1 MVKFR
6 GQNKAAYALATV
18 PLATVLLAAGC
29 GTLPARGQ
37 SVTQPPAASGAA
49 APSARPAASGSQ
61 AAAAIW
67 LDSLQMTS
75 ASTGWALRW
84 TQSPAVA
91 DDGYLAPARTTD
103 GARTWTSVT
112 PPAAR
117 ALLAT
122 PDAAVVLHALD
133 GQRAWLAVTAATTD
147 SPAAHLTEVF
157 TTVTGGRTWTEPAP
171 LKVPGY
177 ARLLSVAGPE
187 NGWLLMASGGAMG
200 QEPVQLYRTGDA
212 GRRWSPVAET
222 PQAGTGSNGLP
233 VSCGKTGLAFAT
245 GSAGWLS
252 GACFFLSDALL
263 VSRDGGVT
271 WASQVLPVA
280 ASSCSTYGCEVSGPQ
295 FAGRTGFLVIDRAPA
310 PYFLVSQDL
319 GVTWRRQPLPSGA
332 GQDPRIQFFSPL
344 SGMLVSAGPQG
355 VIGHVFYTTANGGR
369 TWTAVPQ
376 GRSFTQ
382 LGTSFDFISAR
393 TGFAWAPGADA
404 NGSSPP
410 AMYLTTDS
418 GRTWVAFTPRLAARQ
433 GRQGPSTILKRPCT
447 DHPA

>member
-1 MVKFR
+1 MVKLW
-6 GQNKAAYALATV
+6 GQNKGAYA
-18 PLATVLLAAGC
+18 LATVLLAAGC
-29 GTLPARGQ
+29 GTLPASGQ
-37 SVTQPPAASGAA
+37 SAAQP
-49 APSARPAASGSQ
+49 PAASGSQ

-103 GARTWTSVT
+103 GARTWSSVT
-112 PPAAR
+112 PPSAAR
-117 ALLAT
+117 ALLAA
-122 PDAAVVLHALD
+122 PGAAVVLHALD

-147 SPAAHLTEVF
+147 SSPVHLTEVL
-157 TTVTGGRTWTEPAP
+157 TTFNGGRAWTESAP
-171 LKVPGY
+171 LKLPGY
-177 ARLLSVAGPE
+177 ANFLSVAGPE
-187 NGWLLMASGGAMG
+187 HGWLLMASGGAMR
-200 QEPVQLYRTGDA
+200 QEPIQLYRTSDA
-212 GRRWSPVAET
+212 GLRWSLVAGT
-222 PQAGTGSNGLP
+222 PQTGTGSNGLP
-233 VSCGKTGLAFAT
+233 VSCDKAGLAFAT
-245 GSAGWLS
+245 ASVGWLS
-252 GACFFLSDALL
+252 GACFSLSGALL

-271 WASQVLPVA
+271 WAPQALPAA
-280 ASSCSTYGCEVSGPQ
+280 ASSCSTNECEIFGPQ
-295 FAGRTGFLVIDRAPA
+295 FAGRTGFLVIDRAPGA

-319 GVTWRRQPLPSGA
+319 GVTWRSEPLPSGA
-332 GQDPRIQFFSPL
+332 GQDPRIRFFSPL

-382 LGTSFDFISAR
+382 LGTSFDFVSAR

-404 NGSSPP
+404 TGSSPP

-418 GRTWVAFTPRLAARQ
+418 GRTWVAFTPRLAA
-433 GRQGPSTILKRPCT
+433 
-447 DHPA
+447 

>member
-1 MVKFR
+1 MAGLQGR
-6 GQNKAAYALATV
+6 NKGASALAI
-18 PLATVLLAAGC
+18 VLLVAGC

-37 SVTQPPAASGAA
+37 PAAQPPAASGSSAA
-49 APSARPAASGSQ
+49 SGRPPASGSQ

-122 PDAAVVLHALD
+122 PGAAVVLHALD

-147 SPAAHLTEVF
+147 SPAVHLTEVF
-157 TTVTGGRTWTEPAP
+157 TTFTGGRTWTESAP

-187 NGWLLMASGGAMG
+187 RGWLLMAYGGAMG

-212 GRRWSPVAET
+212 GRRWSLVAGT
-222 PQAGTGSNGLP
+222 PQTGTGSNGLP
-233 VSCGKTGLAFAT
+233 VSCDKTGLAFAT

-252 GACFFLSDALL
+252 GACFSLSGALL

-280 ASSCSTYGCEVSGPQ
+280 ASSCSTDGCEVSGPQ
-295 FAGRTGFLVIDRAPA
+295 FVGRTGFLVIDRAPGA

-319 GVTWRRQPLPSGA
+319 GVTWWSEPLPSGA
-332 GQDPRIQFFSPL
+332 GQAPQIQFFSPL
-344 SGMLVSAGPQG
+344 SGMLVSAGPNG

-382 LGTSFDFISAR
+382 LGTS
-393 TGFAWAPGADA
+393 
-404 NGSSPP
+404 
-410 AMYLTTDS
+410 
-418 GRTWVAFTPRLAARQ
+418 
-433 GRQGPSTILKRPCT
+433 
-447 DHPA
+447 

>member
-1 MVKFR
+1 MVKLW
-6 GQNKAAYALATV
+6 GQNKGAYALATV
-18 PLATVLLAAGC
+18 LLVAGC
-29 GTLPARGQ
+29 GTLPGRGQ
-37 SVTQPPAASGAA
+37 SAARPPAASGPS
-49 APSARPAASGSQ
+49 APSGRPAASGPQ

-75 ASTGWALRW
+75 AGTGWALRW
-84 TQSPAVA
+84 TQSPVVA

-103 GARTWTSVT
+103 GARAWTSVT

-117 ALLAT
+117 PLLAT
-122 PDAAVVLHALD
+122 PSAAVVLHALD
-133 GQRAWLAVTAATTD
+133 GQRAWLAVTAAATD
-147 SPAAHLTEVF
+147 SPPVHLTEVF
-157 TTVTGGRTWTEPAP
+157 TTVNGGRTWTESAP

-177 ARLLSVAGPE
+177 ARFLSVAGPGH
-187 NGWLLMASGGAMG
+187 GWLLMASGGSMG
-200 QEPVQLYRTGDA
+200 QEPVQLYRTSDA
-212 GRRWSPVAET
+212 GLRWSLVAGT

-233 VSCGKTGLAFAT
+233 VSCGKAGLVFAT
-245 GSAGWLS
+245 ASAGWLS
-252 GACFFLSDALL
+252 GACFSVSGALL

-271 WASQVLPVA
+271 WASQALPVA
-280 ASSCSTYGCEVSGPQ
+280 ASSCSTNECEVSGPQ
-295 FAGRTGFLVIDRAPA
+295 FTGQTGFLVIDRAPGA

-344 SGMLVSAGPQG
+344 SGMLVSAGPNG

-369 TWTAVPQ
+369 TWTAVPR

-382 LGTSFDFISAR
+382 LGTSFDFVSAR

-404 NGSSPP
+404 KGSSPP

-418 GRTWVAFTPRLAARQ
+418 GRTWVAFTPRLAA
-433 GRQGPSTILKRPCT
+433 
-447 DHPA
+447 

>member
-1 MVKFR
+1 MVKPW

-18 PLATVLLAAGC
+18 LPATVLLVAGC
-29 GTLPARGQ
+29 GTPPARGQ
-37 SVTQPPAASGAA
+37 SAAQPPAASGPP
-49 APSARPAASGSQ
+49 APSGRPAASGSQ

-67 LDSLQMTS
+67 LYSLQMTS

-84 TQSPAVA
+84 TQNPAVA

-112 PPAAR
+112 LSAAR
-117 ALLAT
+117 ALLAA
-122 PDAAVVLHALD
+122 PGAAVVLQALD
-133 GQRAWLAVTAATTD
+133 GERAWLAVTAVTTD
-147 SPAAHLTEVF
+147 SSPAHLTEVF
-157 TTVTGGRTWTEPAP
+157 TTFNGGQTWTESAP
-171 LKVPGY
+171 LKASGY
-177 ARLLSVAGPE
+177 ARFLSFAGPE
-187 NGWLLMASGGAMG
+187 HGWLLMAYGGSMG
-200 QEPVQLYRTGDA
+200 QEPVQLYRTSDTGL
-212 GRRWSPVAET
+212 RWSLVAGT
-222 PQAGTGSNGLP
+222 PQTGTGSNGLP
-233 VSCGKTGLAFAT
+233 VSCDKTGLAFAT

-295 FAGRTGFLVIDRAPA
+295 FVGRTGFLVIDRAPA

-319 GVTWRRQPLPSGA
+319 GVTWRRQPLPPGA
-332 GQDPRIQFFSPL
+332 GQDPRIQFFGPL

-355 VIGHVFYTTANGGR
+355 VIGHVLYTTANGGR

-382 LGTSFDFISAR
+382 LGTSFDFVSAR

-418 GRTWVAFTPRLAARQ
+418 GRTWVAFTPRLAA
-433 GRQGPSTILKRPCT
+433 
-447 DHPA
+447 

>member
-1 MVKFR
+1 MVKLR
-6 GQNKAAYALATV
+6 GQNKGAYALATV
-18 PLATVLLAAGC
+18 LLVAGC

-37 SVTQPPAASGAA
+37 SAAQPPAASGSS
-49 APSARPAASGSQ
+49 APSGRPAASGSQ

-75 ASTGWALRW
+75 ASAGWALRW

-91 DDGYLAPARTTD
+91 DDGYLVPARTTD

-122 PDAAVVLHALD
+122 PGAAAVLHALD
-133 GQRAWLAVTAATTD
+133 GQRAWLAVTAATAD
-147 SPAAHLTEVF
+147 SSPVHLTEVF
-157 TTVTGGRTWTEPAP
+157 TTFNGGRTWTESAP

-177 ARLLSVAGPE
+177 ADFLSVAGPGR
-187 NGWLLMASGGAMG
+187 GWLLMANGGAMR
-200 QEPVQLYRTGDA
+200 QEPVQLYRTSDA
-212 GRRWSPVAET
+212 GLRWSLVAGT
-222 PQAGTGSNGLP
+222 PQTGTGSNGLP
-233 VSCGKTGLAFAT
+233 VSCDKAGLAFAT
-245 GSAGWLS
+245 ASVGYLS
-252 GACFFLSDALL
+252 GACFSLSDALL
-263 VSRDGGVT
+263 ASQDGGVT
-271 WASQVLPVA
+271 WAPQVLPAA
-280 ASSCSTYGCEVSGPQ
+280 ASSCSTHGCEVFGPQ
-295 FAGRTGFLVIDRAPA
+295 FAGRTGFLV
-310 PYFLVSQDL
+310 SQDL
-319 GVTWRRQPLPSGA
+319 GVTWRSEPLPSGA

-355 VIGHVFYTTANGGR
+355 GIGHVFYTTANGGR

-382 LGTSFDFISAR
+382 LGTSFDFVSAR

-404 NGSSPP
+404 KGSSPP

-418 GRTWVAFTPRLAARQ
+418 G
-433 GRQGPSTILKRPCT
+433 GPG
-447 DHPA
+447 

>member
-1 MVKFR
+1 MAGLQGR
-6 GQNKAAYALATV
+6 NKGASALAI
-18 PLATVLLAAGC
+18 VLLVAGC

-37 SVTQPPAASGAA
+37 PAAQPPAASGSSAA
-49 APSARPAASGSQ
+49 SGRPPASGSQ

-84 TQSPAVA
+84 TQNPAVA

-122 PDAAVVLHALD
+122 PGAAVVLHALD

-147 SPAAHLTEVF
+147 SPAVHLTEVF
-157 TTVTGGRTWTEPAP
+157 TTVTGGRTWTESAP

-177 ARLLSVAGPE
+177 ARLLSAAGPE
-187 NGWLLMASGGAMG
+187 RGWLLMAYGGAMG
-200 QEPVQLYRTGDA
+200 QEPIQLYRTGDA
-212 GRRWSPVAET
+212 GRRWSLVAGT
-222 PQAGTGSNGLP
+222 PQTGTGGNGLP
-233 VSCGKTGLAFAT
+233 VSCDKVGLAFAT
-245 GSAGWLS
+245 ASVGWLS
-252 GACFFLSDALL
+252 GACFSLSDALL

-271 WASQVLPVA
+271 WASQVLPA
-280 ASSCSTYGCEVSGPQ
+280 ATSSCSIYGCEVSGPQ

-319 GVTWRRQPLPSGA
+319 GVTWRRQPLPPAA
-332 GQDPRIQFFSPL
+332 GQDPRIQFFGPL

-355 VIGHVFYTTANGGR
+355 VIGHVLYTTANGGR

-382 LGTSFDFISAR
+382 LGTSFGFVSAR

-418 GRTWVAFTPRLAARQ
+418 GRTWVAFTPRLAA
-433 GRQGPSTILKRPCT
+433 
-447 DHPA
+447 